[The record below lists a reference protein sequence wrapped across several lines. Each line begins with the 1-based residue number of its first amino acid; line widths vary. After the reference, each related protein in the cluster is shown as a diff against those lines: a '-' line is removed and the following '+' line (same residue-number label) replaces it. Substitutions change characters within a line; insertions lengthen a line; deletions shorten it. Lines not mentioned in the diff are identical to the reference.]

1 MEEQEYYRAA
11 VGERN
16 AEFYLSHFQKFDSHG
31 VAVSWNW
38 AAFFL
43 SFYWLLHRKMRFFA
57 LLYILLPLAIAAI
70 DNIIL
75 PANDVV
81 MTVTSLLYLAAT
93 FIALPLYANALYY
106 RQVKKRI
113 HEARS
118 ANRDK
123 EGAMSAIIGGG
134 GTMRTSRTIIT
145 SFAFVAVLLVAAVVL
160 EQLLSPG

>member
-1 MEEQEYYRAA
+1 MEEQEYYRATI
-11 VGERN
+11 GERN
-16 AEFYLSHFQKFDSHG
+16 AEFYLSRFQKFNSHG

-38 AAFFL
+38 ATFFL

-75 PANDVV
+75 PADDVVVV

-118 ANRDK
+118 ASRDK
-123 EGAMSAIIGGG
+123 EDAMSAIIAGGG
-134 GTMRTSRTIIT
+134 PGGPGGRNTPFGRP
-145 SFAFVAVLLVAAVVL
+145 VV
-160 EQLLSPG
+160 PDV